1 MADVRDLDTMATIMD
16 QKDLD
21 LADDGLMPLDPETEK
36 LAEHKRF
43 TFDIIAIP
51 SDPLR

>member
-1 MADVRDLDTMATIMD
+1 MRELNTMATIMD
-16 QKDLD
+16 QKDRD
-21 LADDGLMPLDPETEK
+21 LERENMLPLDPETEK

>member
-1 MADVRDLDTMATIMD
+1 MRELNTMATIMD
-16 QKDLD
+16 QKDRD
-21 LADDGLMPLDPETEK
+21 LERESMLPLDPETEK